1 MQTLIWILI
10 AAVID
15 SLIGFVGVFSFWV
28 KQKQLK
34 KIAAYLVAF
43 SAGALLGGAF
53 FHLLAESVEAME
65 GVPVFG
71 YALIGF
77 VVFLIIEGFFHSH
90 LCEKCRAHPFTYTML
105 IGDSIHNFID
115 GVVIASAFYAS
126 VPLGIVATLM
136 ILGHETPQEIGLF
149 GALVYGGHKKTKA
162 MVYAFLAQST
172 VIAGGIAGYFAA
184 ASLGFVVPFIIPFA
198 AGGFIYIASS
208 DLVPEMHKMYKG
220 DIKKSLKV
228 LAAFAVGIALM
239 LALKV
244 FFGH

>member
-1 MQTLIWILI
+1 MQTLAWILI
-10 AAVID
+10 ATVID

-28 KQKQLK
+28 KQKSLK
-34 KIAAYLVAF
+34 KTAAYLVAF

-53 FHLLAESVEAME
+53 FHLLAESVEVMDSF
-65 GVPVFG
+65 PVFG

-77 VVFLIIEGFFHSH
+77 VVFLLIEGFFHSH
-90 LCEKCRAHPFTYTML
+90 LCGKCKAHPFTYTML

-115 GVVIASAFYAS
+115 GLVIASAFYAS

-149 GALVYGGHKKTKA
+149 GALVYGGHKRTKA
-162 MVYAFLAQST
+162 MIYSFLAQST
-172 VIAGGIAGYFAA
+172 VILGGLAGYFAA
-184 ASLGFVVPFIIPFA
+184 SALEFIALFIIPFA

-220 DIKKSLKV
+220 DLRKSLKV
-228 LAAFAVGIALM
+228 LAAFCLGILLM

-244 FFGH
+244 LFGG

>member
-1 MQTLIWILI
+1 MKTLLWILI
-10 AAVID
+10 ATILD
-15 SLIGFVGVFSFWV
+15 SLIGFVGVFSFWF

-34 KIAAYLVAF
+34 KTAAYLVAF

-53 FHLLAESVEAME
+53 FHLLAESVEGAE
-65 GVPVFG
+65 PFHVFG

-77 VVFLIIEGFFHSH
+77 VVFLLIEGFFHSH
-90 LCEKCRAHPFTYTML
+90 LCEKCKAHPFTYTML

-115 GVVIASAFYAS
+115 GLVIAAAFFAS
-126 VPLGIVATLM
+126 IPLGIVATLM

-149 GALVYGGHKKTKA
+149 GALVYGGHKRTKA
-162 MVYAFLAQST
+162 MLYSFLAQST
-172 VIAGGIAGYFAA
+172 VILGGIAGYFAA
-184 ASLGFVVPFIIPFA
+184 SALEFVSQFIIPFA

-208 DLVPEMHKMYKG
+208 DLVPEMHKMYRG
-220 DIKKSLKV
+220 DGKKSIKV
-228 LAAFAVGIALM
+228 LAAFAVGILLM